1 MRKNEIQKKNI
12 LERSKMRIKLRGEK
26 MCDTDNKKNKTKSTI
41 NKKKYY
47 RNNLFVCCD
56 WCSITVCF

>member
-1 MRKNEIQKKNI
+1 MRKNEIQKKNV

-41 NKKKYY
+41 NKKV
-47 RNNLFVCCD
+47 L
-56 WCSITVCF
+56 S